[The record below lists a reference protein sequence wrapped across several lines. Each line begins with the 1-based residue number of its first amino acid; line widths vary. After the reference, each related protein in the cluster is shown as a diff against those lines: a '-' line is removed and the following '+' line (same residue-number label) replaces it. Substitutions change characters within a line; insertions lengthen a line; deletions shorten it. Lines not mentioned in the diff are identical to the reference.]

1 MFIMRDILPPL
12 QQEFSN
18 TPLGHVRR
26 NWFVHVIL
34 ACIIPFTNSMSSNL
48 LRSLNHL
55 FGMEEVKRRAFYV
68 FMASHKL
75 LWSTMWAKLCGMIPE
90 PETDGRMLL
99 ALDDCTNLKVGKKIF
114 ACSHVFDHAAKA
126 NQSKYPWAQCFTAI
140 GLLNEEI
147 ESDTVFVVKHFSL
160 GNEDRKADCF

>member
-1 MFIMRDILPPL
+1 
-12 QQEFSN
+12 
-18 TPLGHVRR
+18 
-26 NWFVHVIL
+26 
-34 ACIIPFTNSMSSNL
+34 
-48 LRSLNHL
+48 
-55 FGMEEVKRRAFYV
+55 MEEVKRRAFYV

-75 LWSTMWAKLCGMIPE
+75 PWSTMWAKLWGMIPE